1 MFYSLIEQQLPIQI
15 LQNFFLHKI
24 IPNAILISGIEGT
37 GKKKAAITFA
47 MLCNCQSHN
56 FSESSTLNLIDME
69 PCGKCSSCKKIL
81 SATHPDIHIIE
92 PVGKFI
98 VISQIRSM
106 VSSLVQKPYEAKMR
120 FIIIYD
126 AHTMNVESANSLLKS
141 LEEPPARTTIIL
153 LSSKPSNLLPTI
165 LSRCRQIKFNPISK
179 QTILDT
185 LINTY
190 HIDPEIANITA
201 SMANGSLLMA
211 LKFANADSGTKDWVG
226 MRNRL
231 LTELTNLFLNS
242 GKYQRSISDALALA
256 ERISKQKEDINF
268 FLEIIKTYLRDFA
281 IILYC
286 RQKGSELTENYINK
300 KLINSDKSKII
311 WETSQIILI
320 ETIQKIIKEIE
331 VAERKINSNAN
342 IRLTLE
348 LLFLE
353 FIKK

>member
-231 LTELTNLFLNS
+231 LTELTNL
-242 GKYQRSISDALALA
+242 
-256 ERISKQKEDINF
+256 
-268 FLEIIKTYLRDFA
+268 
-281 IILYC
+281 
-286 RQKGSELTENYINK
+286 
-300 KLINSDKSKII
+300 
-311 WETSQIILI
+311 
-320 ETIQKIIKEIE
+320 
-331 VAERKINSNAN
+331 
-342 IRLTLE
+342 
-348 LLFLE
+348 
-353 FIKK
+353 